1 VATTQTDPPGDR
13 LRSQLEE
20 VPVLMPGVWD
30 PLSARMAA
38 RAGFRTV
45 FVSGYCVAGASLG
58 VPDVGLLTQTEM
70 ADVASRVCR
79 AVPEVNVVVD
89 GDTGYGNA
97 LNVARTV
104 DLWESAGAAGIFI
117 EDQVWPK
124 RCGHLAGKQVV
135 PQAEWLAKLEAAV
148 ARREAL
154 FVTART
160 DARAPLGLDEAI
172 ERGRRAAEVG
182 VDAVFI
188 EAPESRSELEQI
200 AAALE
205 GEVLVANMVE
215 RGRTPLLSIDELD
228 QLGFRLVV
236 SPLSG
241 LFRVVRA
248 LEEAFGELQREG
260 SLQRH
265 LDDLVGFEEFT
276 ELVDLAGWLELDGP
290 SA

>member
-1 VATTQTDPPGDR
+1 
-13 LRSQLEE
+13 
-20 VPVLMPGVWD
+20 M
-30 PLSARMAA
+30 
-38 RAGFRTV
+38 
-45 FVSGYCVAGASLG
+45 SGYCVAGASLG

-70 ADVASRVCR
+70 ADVATRVCR
-79 AVPEVNVVVD
+79 AVPDIDVVVD

-104 DLWESAGAAGIFI
+104 DLWEAAGAAGIFI

-135 PQAEWLAKLEAAV
+135 AQDEWLAKLEAAV
-148 ARREAL
+148 ARRDRL

-188 EAPESRSELEQI
+188 EAPESLAELEQI
-200 AAALE
+200 AEALD
-205 GEVLVANMVE
+205 GHVLVANMVE
-215 RGRTPLLSIDELD
+215 RGRTPLLPIDELD
-228 QLGFRLVV
+228 RLGFRLVV

-241 LFRVVRA
+241 LFRAVRA
-248 LEEAFGELQREG
+248 MQEAFGELRREG
-260 SLQRH
+260 SLQGH

-276 ELVDLAGWLELDGP
+276 ELVDLPGWLELD
-290 SA
+290 A